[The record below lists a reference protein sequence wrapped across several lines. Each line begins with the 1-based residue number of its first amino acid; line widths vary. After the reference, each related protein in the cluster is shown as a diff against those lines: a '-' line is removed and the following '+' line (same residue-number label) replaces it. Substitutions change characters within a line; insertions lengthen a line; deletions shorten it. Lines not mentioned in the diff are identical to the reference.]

1 MEAHLAP
8 GVHTITFRARSM
20 HSNAVDICRT
30 VITIKGLY
38 FCAINFLVLFSY
50 FFFFVESR
58 PPEVLYCPE
67 AIEIQLQPNEKTREV
82 VWKEPIFKSSS
93 HIKEMFK
100 SKIPGDQFTP
110 GKHLIKYVAIDDD
123 NLSSKCEFY
132 ISIIGK

>member
-1 MEAHLAP
+1 MP
-8 GVHTITFRARSM
+8 STFAEQLLQLKVYIFVRLISW
-20 HSNAVDICRT
+20 S
-30 VITIKGLY
+30 Y
-38 FCAINFLVLFSY
+38 FLI